1 MSLREKMFVRESG
14 GHFSASIK
22 YYETFGSLLIENS
35 VAALSASDGVSGPDL
50 VLAVTLSANVDHGS
64 LSLAC
69 LLVSLHSKV

>member
-1 MSLREKMFVRESG
+1 MFVRETG

-50 VLAVTLSANVDHGS
+50 VLAVTLPAYVDHGS
-64 LSLAC
+64 LGLARV
-69 LLVSLHSKV
+69 LLSLHPVL